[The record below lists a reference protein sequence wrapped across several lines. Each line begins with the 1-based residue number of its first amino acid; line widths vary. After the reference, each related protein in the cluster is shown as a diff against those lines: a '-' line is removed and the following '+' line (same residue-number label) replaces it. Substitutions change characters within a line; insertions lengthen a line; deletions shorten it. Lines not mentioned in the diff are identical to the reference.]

1 MRINKMKDMN
11 NMKQVMRLIESL
23 QEANTPDLKI
33 FKERLGNLVVE
44 IESLIETMPN
54 KGDTSSDSQKV
65 NMLNKLRE
73 FEYTINGL
81 ELEDLIESTTPSN
94 SNSYLIQADYSRGD
108 IIDVLDFIS
117 NSGFDVNKL
126 RAILF
131 SYQPY
136 LKNKQLKTGKKGT
149 AIPRN
154 TIVKVQRDLDSIIK
168 FAKEKN
174 SMAALFVDENGD
186 FNELFSPDNI
196 FQPQYYNVYKEQKI
210 IAIYREGEHIVVDLN
225 KKLKDIV

>member
-1 MRINKMKDMN
+1 MGINKMKDMN
-11 NMKQVMRLIESL
+11 NMKQVMKLIESI
-23 QEANTPDLKI
+23 QESNTPDLKI
-33 FKERLGNLVVE
+33 FKERLADLVGE
-44 IESLIETMPN
+44 IESLIETMPY
-54 KGDTSSDSQKV
+54 KGDTASDSQKV
-65 NMLNKLRE
+65 DMLNKLRE
-73 FEYTINGL
+73 FEYTVNGL
-81 ELEDLIESTTPSN
+81 ELEDLIESATPSN

-136 LKNKQLKTGKKGT
+136 LKNKQLKTGKQGT
-149 AIPRN
+149 NIPRN
-154 TIVKVQRDLDSIIK
+154 TIVKVQRDLDSIIE

-174 SMAALFVDENGD
+174 RMAALFVDENGD